1 MDPPNLLT
9 GEPGRSDP
17 YLVLKLGKTVINER
31 KNYAEDRSDVDIF
44 RVRSPEQPSVISLP
58 VLSFN
63 KTEHTRLH
71 LTGV

>member
-44 RVRSPEQPSVISLP
+44 RVR
-58 VLSFN
+58 
-63 KTEHTRLH
+63 TR
-71 LTGV
+71 

>member
-17 YLVLKLGKTVINER
+17 YLVLKLGKTIINER

-44 RVRSPEQPSVISLP
+44 RVRSPEQPSVISY
-58 VLSFN
+58 LSYRST
-63 KTEHTRLH
+63 KLSTHGCT
-71 LTGV
+71 